1 VEKQETMK
9 QPLLALLSGAAALA
23 AIPAMAQVSWYAAAS
38 GGQARTDG
46 EYIASVENG
55 LGNVQTAHT
64 SMDKD
69 DAAWKVTGGLRLGR
83 GVALEVTYV
92 DLGKI
97 STSTRGT
104 GGNFMTPYGV
114 DINRKVQGVGVDVV
128 GSLPVASRLDLLG
141 KLGVYRMNVKTGIS
155 LVDDIS
161 FTGSPAERSRN
172 VDGKEDIVHVGLGL
186 HYRLAPRWAI
196 RAEYERFM
204 DVGNR
209 FVLGDPNGTGR
220 ADVDVASAGVVF
232 SF

>member
-1 VEKQETMK
+1 MK
-9 QPLLALLSGAAALA
+9 ARLFYACVAGSLAVAALPA
-23 AIPAMAQVSWYAAAS
+23 AAQVSWYAAAS
-38 GGQARTDG
+38 GGQARTDS

-55 LGNVQTAHT
+55 LGNIQTAHT
-64 SMDKD
+64 SLDEK
-69 DAAWKVTGGLRLGR
+69 DAAWKLTGGLQLAR

-114 DINRKVQGVGVDVV
+114 DINRKVQGVGLDVV
-128 GSLPVASRLDLLG
+128 GSLPVASSVDLMG
-141 KLGVYRMNVKTGIS
+141 KLGVYRMDVKTGIS

-161 FTGSPAERSRN
+161 FVNSTDRSRN
-172 VDGKEDIVHVGLGL
+172 VNGKEDIVHVGLGAQF
-186 HYRLAPRWAI
+186 RVAPRWAI

-220 ADVDVASAGVVF
+220 ADVDLATVGVVF
-232 SF
+232 NF